1 MLWNASEVI
10 GCEIA
15 ASDGHIG
22 KIDDILFDDSN
33 WNVRLLVVETGHWLS
48 SRKVLLPSSA
58 LEQVDAN
65 QKECEIKLTMQQ
77 IRDSPDVETKRPVSR
92 QMEASVYGHYGYR
105 PYWNGGSGFIG
116 GIGYLGGYGY
126 SNDSNGELSPP
137 SAWWSEVE
145 TANAKRENDDVHL
158 RSVKEV
164 SGYHIHA
171 TDGQFGHVEDF
182 LVEDAD
188 WRIRF
193 LIADTNDWWPGKKVL
208 ISPRSV
214 KKIDWSVHLVSVDV
228 DRQKVKGAP
237 AYVEAMLI
245 DRSLK
250 EDFATYYGFNLA
262 DA

>member
-33 WNVRLLVVETGHWLS
+33 WNVRLLVVGTGHWLS

-58 LEQVDAN
+58 LAKFDAKK
-65 QKECEIKLTMQQ
+65 KECQIKLTTQQ
-77 IRDSPDVETKRPVSR
+77 IQESPDVETKRPVSR
-92 QMEASVYGHYGYR
+92 QMEASVYRHYGYR
-105 PYWNGGSGFIG
+105 PYWNSGSGFIG
-116 GIGYLGGYGY
+116 GIGFLGGYGY
-126 SNDSNGELSPP
+126 SNDLTGALSPQ

-158 RSVKEV
+158 RSVNEV

-171 TDGQFGHVEDF
+171 TDGQFDHVVDF

-188 WRIRF
+188 WRICY
-193 LIADTNDWWPGKKVL
+193 LIADTNEWWPGKKVL

-214 KKIDWSVHLVSVDV
+214 KKIDWSVHLVNVDV
-228 DRQKVKGAP
+228 DRQKVKGASTY
-237 AYVEAMLI
+237 AKSMLI
-245 DRSLK
+245 DRSFE
-250 EDFATYYGFNLA
+250 EDFATYYGFKLA